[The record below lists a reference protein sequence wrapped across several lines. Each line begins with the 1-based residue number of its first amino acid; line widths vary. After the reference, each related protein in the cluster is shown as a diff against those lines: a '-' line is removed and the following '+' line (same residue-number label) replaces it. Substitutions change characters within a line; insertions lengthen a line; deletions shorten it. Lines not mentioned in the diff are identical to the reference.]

1 MKPSTI
7 ITYTGML
14 GLAVLGLFMANT
26 NPSQPEYEQYAAL
39 KLTEYLKANV
49 CTKSPKILENI
60 IKFNCER
67 LVEEANPHIKKLIT
81 ATTQRQEYILFSTYR
96 TDLQLN
102 SLLPAYTFESV
113 GAFDRFYT
121 YKAEKNNNAVSKW

>member
-14 GLAVLGLFMANT
+14 GLAVLGVFMAST
-26 NPSQPEYEQYAAL
+26 NPKQPEYEQYAAL

-49 CTKSPKILENI
+49 CTKSPSILENI
-60 IKFNCER
+60 ITFDCDHLLEQ
-67 LVEEANPHIKKLIT
+67 ASPQIKELIT
-81 ATTQRQEYILFSTYR
+81 ATTQRQDYILFSTYR
-96 TDLQLN
+96 TDFKLN
-102 SLLPAYTFESV
+102 SVLPAYTFETV

-121 YKAEKNNNAVSKW
+121 YKAEKQ